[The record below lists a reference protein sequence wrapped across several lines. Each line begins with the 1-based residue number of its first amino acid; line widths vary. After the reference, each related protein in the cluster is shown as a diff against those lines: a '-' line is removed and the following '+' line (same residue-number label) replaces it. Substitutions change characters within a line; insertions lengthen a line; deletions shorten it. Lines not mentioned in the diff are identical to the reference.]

1 MIIHHQRAIDMA
13 KVTKHNAN
21 HEEIKN
27 LADDIISSQTKEIS
41 LMEDLKSKW
50 GFVSHTQLNY
60 SEFIKHY

>member
-41 LMEDLKSKW
+41 LMEDLKSK
-50 GFVSHTQLNY
+50 
-60 SEFIKHY
+60 